1 MKVLVVGNRFPWPLH
16 DGGAIAS
23 YRLLKAL
30 SGAGHEVVFF
40 SFNTVKHFVSPETV
54 TQEFSFCK
62 TISVDL
68 NAEVNALGA
77 FRNLWSKRSYF
88 IERYVQ
94 PDAQTQLKKLLSSE
108 KFDLAILEGFY
119 SSAFF
124 EQLKNH
130 LPVVYRAHNLENQ
143 IWKRLAINETSWIKR
158 AYLSIQSNRLEREEK
173 SLLQQ
178 VTATIAISPSDA
190 TVFEAISSKPVH
202 LYLPGVEIQ
211 INGKSKLQP
220 HSLFHLG
227 SMEWDANQQGVE
239 WFLRKVWPL
248 ILSEHPDLTFHI
260 AGKGLNKNDS
270 RYFQQGV
277 YNHGEVKDAREFM
290 LNHGICIVPIQ
301 AGSGI
306 RMKLLDAMNFGI
318 PCVSTSVGVQ
328 GLAVK
333 SGDHIE
339 IADGPKEFAKKING
353 LLNDRLKAIQMGKNA
368 ANYIHENHN
377 PVINFDRLN
386 HFLEKLISITP

>member
-1 MKVLVVGNRFPWPLH
+1 MKILVVGNRFPWPLH

-62 TISVDL
+62 TFSVDL
-68 NAEVNALGA
+68 NAEVNTLEAI
-77 FRNLWSKRSYF
+77 RNLWSKRSYF

-94 PDAQTQLKKLLSSE
+94 VDAQTQLEQLFSSE
-108 KFDLAILEGFY
+108 KFNLAILEGFY

-124 EQLKNH
+124 ELLKNH

-143 IWKRLAINETSWIKR
+143 IWKRLAKNETSWIKR
-158 AYLSIQSNRLEREEK
+158 VYLRIQSKRLEREEK

-248 ILSEHPDLTFHI
+248 VLSQHPNVTFHL

-318 PCVSTSVGVQ
+318 PCVSTHVGAQ
-328 GLAVK
+328 GLKVE
-333 SGDHIE
+333 SGKHLE
-339 IADGPKEFAKKING
+339 LAENPNEFAAKTIG
-353 LLNDRLKAIQMGKNA
+353 LLNDRLKAIQIGKNA
-368 ANYIHENHN
+368 AEYIQENHN
-377 PVINFDRLN
+377 PVINFDKLN
-386 HFLEKLISITP
+386 QFLANISSKTP